1 MKSTHRATAA
11 IRAAA
16 LGTTLTV
23 GMVMAGYGTLASAG
37 EFGVRVVDDAG
48 APVQG
53 ASVCFGLPGSYRQ
66 FGAQF
71 TDVDGRAVAEI
82 PNIPVVVTV
91 SKTRFSG
98 VRLSEPAR
106 GFNMEKQVT
115 LSEGTPGPRCKAG
128 SSLAEANHSSIRIT
142 RLDVAPESDATVIK
156 PTVTGEPTEYR
167 VGVTSDLQS
176 IEWAPFD
183 GSIRVTGSFADE
195 DELFMQLRRYE
206 GTTTG
211 WIEARSDVLTVFVP
225 RTLSPL

>member
-1 MKSTHRATAA
+1 MKSIHRASSA

-16 LGTTLTV
+16 IGTTLVV
-23 GMVMAGYGTLASAG
+23 GAIMAGYGTLASAS

-66 FGAQF
+66 FGAHF
-71 TDVDGRAVAEI
+71 TDVDGHAMADV
-82 PNIPVVVTV
+82 PNLPVVVTI

-106 GFNMEKQVT
+106 SFTMVKQVT
-115 LSEGTPGPRCKAG
+115 LSEGVPGPRCKAG
-128 SSLAEANHSSIRIT
+128 STLAEANHSSIRVT
-142 RLDVAPESDATVIK
+142 RLDVTPESDATVIK
-156 PTVTGEPTEYR
+156 PLVTGDPTEYR

-176 IEWAPFD
+176 TEWADFD
-183 GSIRVTGSFADE
+183 GSIRVTGSFADQ

-211 WIEARSDVLTVFVP
+211 WIEARSEVLTVFVP